1 MITGA
6 SIDAADVTI
15 IQARPRQGLPFCPSC
30 GAEGVLRDHVVRVL
44 TDVPVAGHPTRLH
57 VRLPRY
63 RCTGTQCPQRIFQ
76 QRLDCAAVGAKTTN
90 RCTRWILQRLAIDKM
105 SISAVARALGL
116 GWDLVNNLAVD
127 AARTLVYDD
136 PTHLEGVRI
145 LGVDEHKWKHVR
157 GGGEDSYVTI
167 LVDLTPTIEG
177 TGPARLLDVQAGRS
191 AKVLTDWLAEHTQEF
206 RDRIEVVTMDGFT
219 GYHSATKEA
228 LPQATPVMD
237 PFHTAGTG
245 WGETH
250 RLSSAPAAADPR
262 PPGPQGEPA
271 LPRPANTADPAVAT
285 DR

>member
-1 MITGA
+1 M
-6 SIDAADVTI
+6 
-15 IQARPRQGLPFCPSC
+15 
-30 GAEGVLRDHVVRVL
+30 
-44 TDVPVAGHPTRLH
+44 
-57 VRLPRY
+57 
-63 RCTGTQCPQRIFQ
+63 
-76 QRLDCAAVGAKTTN
+76 
-90 RCTRWILQRLAIDKM
+90 
-105 SISAVARALGL
+105 
-116 GWDLVNNLAVD
+116 VNNLAVE

-167 LVDLTPTIEG
+167 LVDLTPTIQG

-245 WGETH
+245 RGETH
-250 RLSSAPAAADPR
+250 HLSPAPPSNRSTATEAARRTCSTAAD
-262 PPGPQGEPA
+262 A
-271 LPRPANTADPAVAT
+271 HC
-285 DR
+285 